1 MSDSNPQA
9 IAEVV
14 AALRQGLGDNL
25 VAIVLFGSRARDEA
39 DETSDWDLLVIARH
53 LPEKLFQRHL
63 QLKAMLPV
71 GWRGQ
76 VSILARTPE
85 EFTASLPA
93 LFLDIALDGIVLY
106 DIDNYVAKRLTGL
119 KRLLEKRGLHRERV
133 QREIVWRWQRFPG
146 FDWALEWEAVT

>member
-39 DETSDWDLLVIARH
+39 DETSDWDLLVIAHH

-133 QREIVWRWQRFPG
+133 QHEMVWRWQRFPG

>member
-1 MSDSNPQA
+1 MVDTNLQGLS
-9 IAEVV
+9 EVI

-53 LPEKLFQRHL
+53 LPKKLFQRHL
-63 QLKAMLPV
+63 QLKAMLPI

-76 VSILARTPE
+76 VSLLARTPE
-85 EFTASLPA
+85 EFAASLPA

-106 DIDNYVAKRLTGL
+106 DVDNYMAKRLTGL
-119 KRLLEKRGLHRERV
+119 KRLIKKRGL
-133 QREIVWRWQRFPG
+133 QREQVQHETVWRWQRFPG
-146 FDWALEWEAVT
+146 FDWALEWEAIK

>member
-14 AALRQGLGDNL
+14 AALRQDLGDDL

-53 LPEKLFQRHL
+53 LPEKFFQRHL

-76 VSILARTPE
+76 VSLLARTPE

-106 DIDNYVAKRLTGL
+106 DVDNYMAKRLTGL
-119 KRLLEKRGLHRERV
+119 KRLLEKRGLQRERV
-133 QREIVWRWQRFPG
+133 QHEMVWRWQRFPG

>member
-39 DETSDWDLLVIARH
+39 DETSDWDLLVIAHH